1 MTRKQV
7 LLSWSGGKDSAL
19 ALQALRADPKIEVAG
34 LLTSVTRGYER
45 ISVHGVRRSLLERQ
59 AERLRLPLFTIELDP
74 ITTNDAYEKAF
85 LSALERVRRALPGVT
100 AIAFG
105 DLFLA
110 DVRAYRERL
119 LGPTGFEPMF
129 PIWGLDTAELAR
141 RFVRDGFVAR
151 IVCVDTTQLDGA
163 FAHRVFDDSLLADLP
178 AGVDPCGERGEFHT
192 FVSDGPGYDGP
203 VEYSVGE
210 TVLRDERFAYC
221 DLIPVDSTRPR
232 PSADPP
238 IVPGR

>member
-1 MTRKQV
+1 MMRKQV

-19 ALQALRADPKIEVAG
+19 ALQALRTDSQIEVAG
-34 LLTSVTRGYER
+34 LLTSVTRDYER
-45 ISVHGVRRSLLERQ
+45 ISVHGVRRSLLDRQ

-74 ITTNDAYEKAF
+74 VTTNDAYEKAF
-85 LSALERVRRALPGVT
+85 LSALERVRRELPGVT

-119 LGPTGFEPMF
+119 LESTGFEPMF

-141 RFVRDGFVAR
+141 RFVRDGFAAR
-151 IVCVDTTQLDGA
+151 IVCVDTTQLDGS

-178 AGVDPCGERGEFHT
+178 PTIDPCGERGEFHT

-203 VEYSVGE
+203 VEYTVGE
-210 TVLRDERFAYC
+210 TVLREERFAYG
-221 DLIPVDSTRPR
+221 DLIPPPR
-232 PSADPP
+232 P
-238 IVPGR
+238 

>member
-1 MTRKQV
+1 MMRKRV

-19 ALQALRADPKIEVAG
+19 ALQVLRADPNVEVAG
-34 LLTSVTRGYER
+34 LLTSVTREYER

-74 ITTNDAYEKAF
+74 VTTNEAYEAAF
-85 LSALERVRRALPGVT
+85 ISALERVRRELPGVT

-119 LGPTGFEPMF
+119 LAPTGFEPVF
-129 PIWGLDTAELAR
+129 PIWGNDTTQLAR
-141 RFVRDGFVAR
+141 RFINDGFVAR
-151 IVCVDTTQLDGA
+151 LVCVDTTQLDGS
-163 FAHRVFDDSLLADLP
+163 FADRVFDDSLLADLP
-178 AGVDPCGERGEFHT
+178 PTVDPCGERGEFHT

-203 VEYSVGE
+203 VEYTVGE

-221 DLIPVDSTRPR
+221 DLIPVDQRVRSPEQAR
-232 PSADPP
+232 
-238 IVPGR
+238 

>member
-1 MTRKQV
+1 MRKQV

-34 LLTSVTRGYER
+34 LLTSVTRDYER

-59 AERLRLPLFTIELDP
+59 AERLGLPLFTIELDP
-74 ITTNDAYEKAF
+74 TTTNDAYEKAF
-85 LSALERVRRALPGVT
+85 LSALERVRRELPDVT

-110 DVRAYRERL
+110 DVREYRERL
-119 LGPTGFEPMF
+119 LGSTGFEPIF
-129 PIWGLDTAELAR
+129 PIWGLDTTELAR
-141 RFVRDGFVAR
+141 RFVRDGFAAR

-163 FAHRVFDDSLLADLP
+163 FAHRIFDDSLLADLP
-178 AGVDPCGERGEFHT
+178 STVDPCGERGEFHT

-203 VEYSVGE
+203 VEYTVGE
-210 TVLRDERFAYC
+210 TVLRDDRFAYG
-221 DLIPVDSTRPR
+221 DLIPPTRPQ
-232 PSADPP
+232 PSIGPP
-238 IVPGR
+238 AATSR

>member
-1 MTRKQV
+1 MMRKQV

-19 ALQALRADPKIEVAG
+19 ALQALRADPQIEVAG
-34 LLTSVTRGYER
+34 LLTSVTRDYER
-45 ISVHGVRRSLLERQ
+45 ISVHGVRRSLLDRQ

-85 LSALERVRRALPGVT
+85 LSALERVRRELPGVT

-119 LGPTGFEPMF
+119 LESTGFEPMF
-129 PIWGLDTAELAR
+129 PIWGIDTAELAR
-141 RFVRDGFVAR
+141 RFVRDGFAAR
-151 IVCVDTTQLDGA
+151 IVCVDTTQLDGS
-163 FAHRVFDDSLLADLP
+163 FAQRVFDDSLLADLP
-178 AGVDPCGERGEFHT
+178 TGVDPCGERGEFHT

-203 VEYSVGE
+203 VEYTVGE
-210 TVLRDERFAYC
+210 TVLRDERFAYG
-221 DLIPVDSTRPR
+221 DLIPTTRPQ
-232 PSADPP
+232 PPADSP
-238 IVPGR
+238 IAPGR

>member
-1 MTRKQV
+1 MMRKQV

-19 ALQALRADPKIEVAG
+19 ALQALRADPQIEVAG
-34 LLTSVTRGYER
+34 LLTSVTRDYER
-45 ISVHGVRRSLLERQ
+45 ISVHGVRRSLLDRQ

-74 ITTNDAYEKAF
+74 VTTNDAYEKAF
-85 LSALERVRRALPGVT
+85 LSALERVRRELPGVT

-119 LGPTGFEPMF
+119 LESTGFEPMF
-129 PIWGLDTAELAR
+129 PIWGVDTAELAR
-141 RFVRDGFVAR
+141 RFVRDGFAAR
-151 IVCVDTTQLDGA
+151 IVCVDTTQLDGS

-178 AGVDPCGERGEFHT
+178 TGVDPCGERGEFHT

-203 VEYSVGE
+203 VEYTVGE
-210 TVLRDERFAYC
+210 TVLREERFAYG
-221 DLIPVDSTRPR
+221 DLIPTTRPQ
-232 PSADPP
+232 PPADPP
-238 IVPGR
+238 IAPGR

>member
-1 MTRKQV
+1 MMRKRV

-19 ALQALRADPKIEVAG
+19 TLQALRADPSIEVAG
-34 LLTSVTRGYER
+34 LLTSVTRDYER

-74 ITTNDAYEKAF
+74 VTTNDAYEAAF
-85 LSALERVRRALPGVT
+85 ISALGRVRRELPGVT

-119 LGPTGFEPMF
+119 LAPTGIEPVF
-129 PIWGLDTAELAR
+129 PIWGIDTTQLAR
-141 RFVRDGFVAR
+141 RFINDGFAAR
-151 IVCVDTTQLDGA
+151 LVCVDTTQLDGS
-163 FAHRVFDDSLLADLP
+163 FADRVFDDSLLADLP
-178 AGVDPCGERGEFHT
+178 PTVDPCGERGEFHT

-203 VEYSVGE
+203 VEYTVGE

-221 DLIPVDSTRPR
+221 DLIPVEQPDLRHST
-232 PSADPP
+232 
-238 IVPGR
+238 GGFQL